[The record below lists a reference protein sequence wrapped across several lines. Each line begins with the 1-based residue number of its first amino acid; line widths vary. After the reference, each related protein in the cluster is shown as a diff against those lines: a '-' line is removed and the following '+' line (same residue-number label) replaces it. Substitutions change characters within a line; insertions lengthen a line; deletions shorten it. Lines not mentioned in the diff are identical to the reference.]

1 MFSKQQKMTTILKF
15 SSNISRIIR
24 IRFCLLILFSLF
36 LTGVSAQETDGFVV
50 DKIIAKVDNY
60 ILIQSELERAY
71 QDYLTNGGSPS
82 PEIRCQYLAML
93 VRNKLMLAKAE
104 IDSVVVLDAE
114 VDLNTQNRMDM
125 ILAQSGSTPDQLE
138 QLYGKTLEQL
148 RMELREQIREQMIV
162 SKMEDEMTS
171 GITVTPAEVKRF
183 FNKIPK
189 DSLPYFS
196 AGVQVAQIVK
206 IAEVS
211 SEQKN
216 KTRGELIDVRNQLL
230 AGADFATVAKKYS
243 DDPSV
248 LSNGGDMGWSARGR
262 MVPEYEAMA
271 FRLKPKEISMP
282 FESPFGMHI
291 MQLMERRGNEYHSR
305 HVLISPKPSEEDIKK
320 ATRYLDSLRTLIV
333 ADSMK
338 FEKAA
343 KEYSD
348 DVATKGNG
356 GYFSDQEGGMSLTVD
371 ELDPIIFFKLDSMEI
386 GKISEPITYRTDDGK
401 DAVRILYYKARTPP
415 HQASLE
421 KDWTKI
427 QAATLNEKKDK
438 ILQKWFEKAR
448 ADVFINID
456 PEYDNCGILNDR
468 Q

>member
-1 MFSKQQKMTTILKF
+1 MTTISRFIDEMKSSGLKF
-15 SSNISRIIR
+15 LVVL
-24 IRFCLLILFSLF
+24 FTVALID
-36 LTGVSAQETDGFVV
+36 VRAQDTEGFVV

-60 ILIQSELERAY
+60 ILIKSELERAY

-82 PEIRCQYLAML
+82 QQAKCQYLAML

-114 VDLNTQNRMDM
+114 VDLNTGNRMDM
-125 ILAQSGSTPDQLE
+125 ILSQSGRTADELE
-138 QLYGKTLEQL
+138 ALYGKTLEQV

-162 SKMEDEMTS
+162 SKMEEEMTK
-171 GITVTPAEVKRF
+171 GVAVTPSEVKRF

-196 AGVQVAQIVK
+196 ASVQVAQIVK

-211 SEQKN
+211 EDQKN
-216 KTRGELIDVRNQLL
+216 RTRAELMEVRNKIL
-230 AGADFATVAKKYS
+230 AGEDFATVAKKYS

-248 LSNGGDMGWSARGR
+248 LSNGGEMGWSARGR

-271 FRLKPKEISMP
+271 FKLKPKELSMP
-282 FESPFGMHI
+282 FESAFGIHI
-291 MQLMERRGNEYHSR
+291 MQLIERRGNEYNSR
-305 HVLISPKPSEEDIKK
+305 HILISPKPSPEDITK

-333 ADSMK
+333 ADSMT
-338 FEKAA
+338 FQKAA
-343 KEYSD
+343 KEFSD

-356 GYFSDQEGGMSLTVD
+356 GFFSDRDGGLNLTVD
-371 ELDPIIFFKLDSMEI
+371 ELDPIVFFKLDSMEV
-386 GKISEPITYRTDDGK
+386 GKISEPITYRTDEGK

-421 KDWTKI
+421 QDWTKI

-438 ILQKWFEKAR
+438 ILQKWFQKAR

-456 PEYDNCGILNDR
+456 PEYDNCGILDER

>member
-1 MFSKQQKMTTILKF
+1 MMTILRF
-15 SSNISRIIR
+15 INDMTRVIIYR
-24 IRFCLLILFSLF
+24 YYLIILFSVVMLKA
-36 LTGVSAQETDGFVV
+36 SAQETEGFVV

-60 ILIQSELERAY
+60 ILIKSELERAY

-82 PEIRCQYLAML
+82 DEARCQYLAML

-125 ILAQSGSTPDQLE
+125 ILAQSGRTADELE
-138 QLYGKTLEQL
+138 TLYGKTLEQL
-148 RMELREQIREQMIV
+148 RTELREQIREQMIV
-162 SKMEDEMTS
+162 SKMEEEMTS
-171 GITVTPAEVKRF
+171 GIVVTPAEVKRF

-211 SEQKN
+211 EDQKN
-216 KTRGELIDVRNQLL
+216 KTRAELMDVRNKIL
-230 AGADFATVAKKYS
+230 AGEDFATLAKKHS

-271 FRLKPKEISMP
+271 FKLKPKEISMP
-282 FESPFGMHI
+282 FESAFGIHI
-291 MQLMERRGNEYHSR
+291 MQLIERRGNEYNSR
-305 HVLISPKPSEEDIKK
+305 HILISPKPSPEDLNK
-320 ATRYLDSLRTLIV
+320 ATRYLDSIRTLIV
-333 ADSMK
+333 NDSIT
-338 FEKAA
+338 FQKAA
-343 KEYSD
+343 KEHSD
-348 DVATKGNG
+348 DVQTKGNG
-356 GYFSDQEGGMSLTVD
+356 GFFSDQDGGLSLTVD
-371 ELDPIIFFKLDSMEI
+371 ELDPIVFFKLDSMEI
-386 GKISEPITYRTDDGK
+386 GSISEPITYRTDDGK
-401 DAVRILYYKARTPP
+401 DAVRILFYKARTPP

-421 KDWTKI
+421 EDWTKI
-427 QAATLNEKKDK
+427 QNATLNEKKDK
-438 ILQKWFEKAR
+438 ILQKWFQKAR

-456 PEYDNCGILNDR
+456 PEYDNCGILDDR